1 MTAVSAPVM
10 TAQTQPAPEIRIL
23 VTAVD
28 KDQNFVNSLRR
39 EDLRVLEDGV
49 SREIVNFELLTDQ
62 SASVAILIDASASQ
76 ERTLPAQKLAATSF
90 VDSVIRPARDK
101 AAVATFTG
109 TLTAQQTL
117 TNDAALLREAI
128 ARAQFVPPPGY
139 VRGGYVIGPPPPL
152 KRTPAALASYTA
164 VWDAVVTA
172 CDELLSPSP
181 GQARRS
187 MILLTDGEDTIS
199 KHKLSDAVDV
209 AIGANVV
216 IYSIGIGDTF
226 PFGIDKD
233 ALRKISERTGGRAF
247 LPKKSGDLQT
257 IFTEIGQ
264 ELRSQYLIA
273 CNSKN
278 NARPS
283 RKIQIEI
290 VNPALGKRDLQLA
303 YPRLAYPGIA
313 PRK

>member
-1 MTAVSAPVM
+1 
-10 TAQTQPAPEIRIL
+10 
-23 VTAVD
+23 
-28 KDQNFVNSLRR
+28 LRR
-39 EDLRVLEDGV
+39 EDLRVLEDGA
-49 SREIVNFELLTDQ
+49 SREIVNFALLTDQ

-76 ERTLPAQKLAATSF
+76 ERTLPGQKLAATSF

-109 TLTAQQTL
+109 TLTVQQQL
-117 TNDAALLREAI
+117 TNDAALLRQAI
-128 ARAQFVPPPGY
+128 ARAQFIPPPGY

-181 GQARRS
+181 GQSRRA

-199 KHKLSDAVDV
+199 KHKLADAVNR
-209 AIGANVV
+209 AIQDNVV

-233 ALRKISERTGGRAF
+233 ALRKLSERTGGRAF
-247 LPKKSGDLQT
+247 FPKKSTDLQI
-257 IFTEIGQ
+257 IFSEIGQ
-264 ELRSQYLIA
+264 ELRTQYLITYNPTSSA
-273 CNSKN
+273 G
-278 NARPS
+278 PS

-290 VNPALGKRDLQLA
+290 VNPALRSRDIQLA
-303 YPRLAYPGIA
+303 YQRIT